1 MFAELIE
8 SAPSSRRWAAQSLL
22 SLGFHVAVGA
32 AAVAAGH
39 RMAAEAPTRPQPADI
54 GIYLPPEAPRRM
66 TAPASAAAAPGPAAP
81 DLPTEL
87 SSFAVPADVP
97 VGIPPVTATPSGD
110 PGRFVTA
117 PAGRCAFC
125 SPAAAGPV
133 GDSPWRAESVDVP
146 AAVEW
151 QPEPAYPAL
160 LRTAGLSGRVILQF
174 VVDTLGRVERGSVE
188 VVESPHEAFAAS
200 AMASIEASRFH
211 PARVRGRVVRQLVRQ
226 GVTFTVR
233 DR

>member
-8 SAPSSRRWAAQSLL
+8 SAPSSRRWAAQSFL
-22 SLGFHVAVGA
+22 SLGFHVAIGA

-39 RMAAEAPTRPQPADI
+39 RIAAEAPTRPQPADI
-54 GIYLPPEAPRRM
+54 DIYLPPEAPRRM
-66 TAPASAAAAPGPAAP
+66 TAPVSAAAPGPAAP
-81 DLPTEL
+81 DVPTEL
-87 SSFAVPADVP
+87 PSFAVPVTVP
-97 VGIPPVTATPSGD
+97 TGIPPVTAAEAPGNPS
-110 PGRFVTA
+110 RFVTA

-125 SPAAAGPV
+125 SSAAAAPA
-133 GDSPWRAESVDVP
+133 GDNPWRAESVDEP
-146 AAVEW
+146 AAVLL

-160 LRTAGLSGRVILQF
+160 LRTAGMSGRVILQF

-200 AMASIEASRFH
+200 ATASIEASRFR